1 MCIRWNVLTRKT
13 VERDNRDYEHEH
25 TKTCSEEMHEYSI
38 SIDYPALTRHYAMP
52 ICKWDVSLK
61 RIKFLETNRFW
72 KADSR
77 PFNKKI
83 YRILWKAT
91 VPPYFHHNRPAKL
104 NLNEFRPTF
113 IYICI
118 SLQIFR
124 TNNATEKRHVLCPLH
139 SLSSAL
145 RSAGN

>member
-1 MCIRWNVLTRKT
+1 MLCYAYGKGMIIGRVTSFEVHLYKMKCSNQKDGR
-13 VERDNRDYEHEH
+13 ERDNRDYEHEH
-25 TKTCSEEMHEYSI
+25 TKTCSEEMHEYTI
-38 SIDYPALTRHYAMP
+38 SIHNPALTRHYAMP
-52 ICKWDVSLK
+52 ICKWDISVK

-83 YRILWKAT
+83 YRIIWKAK

-113 IYICI
+113 I
-118 SLQIFR
+118 
-124 TNNATEKRHVLCPLH
+124 
-139 SLSSAL
+139 
-145 RSAGN
+145 